1 MLWNTVVWFNYLCAH
16 LFHNTCIQ
24 SLGYDNDDNMLYHVS
39 IVAAQSGYILSMLRV
54 HVHVPEALPNT
65 DFATKENF

>member
-1 MLWNTVVWFNYLCAH
+1 
-16 LFHNTCIQ
+16 
-24 SLGYDNDDNMLYHVS
+24 MLYYIT
-39 IVAAQSGYILSMLRV
+39 IVAGQSGYILSMLRV